1 MLELEAHQLKSKQQ
15 KSKLIL
21 WGAGTARTLRPIW
34 VAEELGLIY
43 KLNPIGPRT
52 GETQTDQYTEL
63 NPKQKVPFCEDGD
76 LGLSE
81 TMAISRYL
89 INKYGS
95 PDTLQTPDTIEGR
108 AKEDEWLAFI
118 YGELDETSL
127 YVMRRHG
134 ALASIYGEA
143 PAAVEAAGA
152 YVKRQLNVIHKHMRG
167 REYVLNESFSLSD
180 IFLTTCLNWVNA
192 YEIELESELEQYRV
206 RIVQRKAYIKAN
218 KVNQQK

>member
-1 MLELEAHQLKSKQQ
+1 LNSKQQ
-15 KSKLIL
+15 CSNLTF
-21 WGAGTARTLRPIW
+21 WGAGTARTIRPIW
-34 VAEELGLIY
+34 VAEELGLSY
-43 KLNPIGPRT
+43 ELKPIGPRT
-52 GETQTDQYTEL
+52 GETQTKEYTEL
-63 NPKQKVPFCEDGD
+63 NPKQKVPFCMDGD
-76 LGLSE
+76 LKLSE
-81 TMAISRYL
+81 TIAICRYL

-95 PDTLQTPDTIEGR
+95 TGALQTPGTIEAQ

-167 REYVLNESFSLSD
+167 REYVLNESFSLPD

>member
-1 MLELEAHQLKSKQQ
+1 MKSKQQ
-15 KSKLIL
+15 ESKLIL

-52 GETQTDQYTEL
+52 GETQTDQYKVL
-63 NPKQKVPFCEDGD
+63 NPKQKIPFCEDGD

-81 TMAISRYL
+81 TIAICRYL
-89 INKYGS
+89 INKYGR
-95 PDTLQTPDTIEGR
+95 PHTLQTPDTIEAR

-134 ALASIYGEA
+134 ALSSLYGEA
-143 PAAVEAAGA
+143 PAAMDAAEA
-152 YVKRQLNVIHKHMRG
+152 YVKRQLDVIHNHMLG
-167 REYVLNESFSLSD
+167 REYILDESFSLPD

-192 YEIELESELEQYRV
+192 YEIELQSELEQYRA

>member
-1 MLELEAHQLKSKQQ
+1 MKSKQQ

-81 TMAISRYL
+81 TMAISRSL

-134 ALASIYGEA
+134 ALASIYG
-143 PAAVEAAGA
+143 
-152 YVKRQLNVIHKHMRG
+152 
-167 REYVLNESFSLSD
+167 
-180 IFLTTCLNWVNA
+180 
-192 YEIELESELEQYRV
+192 
-206 RIVQRKAYIKAN
+206 
-218 KVNQQK
+218 

>member
-1 MLELEAHQLKSKQQ
+1 MNSKRQE
-15 KSKLIL
+15 SKLIL

-52 GETQTDQYTEL
+52 GETQTDQYKAL
-63 NPKQKVPFCEDGD
+63 NPKQKIPFCEDGD

-81 TMAISRYL
+81 TIAICRYL
-89 INKYGS
+89 INKYGR
-95 PDTLQTPDTIEGR
+95 PHTLQTPDTIEAR

-134 ALASIYGEA
+134 ALSSLYGEA
-143 PAAVEAAGA
+143 PAAMDAAEA
-152 YVKRQLNVIHKHMRG
+152 YVKRQLDVIHNYMRG
-167 REYVLNESFSLSD
+167 REYILNESFSLPD

-192 YEIELESELEQYRV
+192 YEIELQSELEQYRA

>member
-1 MLELEAHQLKSKQQ
+1 M
-15 KSKLIL
+15 
-21 WGAGTARTLRPIW
+21 
-34 VAEELGLIY
+34 AEELGLIY

-143 PAAVEAAGA
+143 PAAMDAAEA
-152 YVKRQLNVIHKHMRG
+152 YVKRQLNVIHKYMRG
-167 REYVLNESFSLSD
+167 REYVLNENFSLSD

-192 YEIELESELEQYRV
+192 YEIELESEREEYRA
-206 RIVQRKAYIKAN
+206 RIVQRKAYIKAK
-218 KVNQQK
+218 KVNQKNS

>member
-1 MLELEAHQLKSKQQ
+1 MKSKQQ
-15 KSKLIL
+15 ESKLIL

-52 GETQTDQYTEL
+52 GETQTDQYKAL
-63 NPKQKVPFCEDGD
+63 NPKQKIPFCEDGD

-81 TMAISRYL
+81 TIAICRYL
-89 INKYGS
+89 ISKYGR
-95 PDTLQTPDTIEGR
+95 PHTLQTPDTIEAR

-134 ALASIYGEA
+134 ALSSLYGEA
-143 PAAVEAAGA
+143 PAAMDAAEA
-152 YVKRQLNVIHKHMRG
+152 YVKRQLDVIHNYMLG
-167 REYVLNESFSLSD
+167 REYILNESFSLPD

-192 YEIELESELEQYRV
+192 YEIELQSELEQYRA

>member
-1 MLELEAHQLKSKQQ
+1 LKSKQQ
-15 KSKLIL
+15 ESKLIL

-52 GETQTDQYTEL
+52 GETQTDQYKAL
-63 NPKQKVPFCEDGD
+63 NPKQKIPFCKDGD

-81 TMAISRYL
+81 TIAICRYL
-89 INKYGS
+89 ISKYGR
-95 PDTLQTPDTIEGR
+95 PHTLQTPDTIEAR

-134 ALASIYGEA
+134 ALSSLYGEA
-143 PAAVEAAGA
+143 PAAMDAAEA
-152 YVKRQLNVIHKHMRG
+152 YVKRQLDVIHNHMLG
-167 REYVLNESFSLSD
+167 REYILDESFSLPD

-192 YEIELESELEQYRV
+192 YEIELQSELEQYRA

>member
-1 MLELEAHQLKSKQQ
+1 MKSKQQ
-15 KSKLIL
+15 ESKLIL

-52 GETQTDQYTEL
+52 GETQTDQYKAL
-63 NPKQKVPFCEDGD
+63 NPKQKIPFCEDGD

-81 TMAISRYL
+81 TIAICRYL
-89 INKYGS
+89 INKYGRLH
-95 PDTLQTPDTIEGR
+95 TLQTPDTIEAR

-134 ALASIYGEA
+134 ALSSLYGEA
-143 PAAVEAAGA
+143 PAAMDAAEA
-152 YVKRQLNVIHKHMRG
+152 YVKRQLDVIHNYMLG
-167 REYVLNESFSLSD
+167 REYILNESFSLPD

-192 YEIELESELEQYRV
+192 YEIELQSELEQYRA

>member
-1 MLELEAHQLKSKQQ
+1 MNSKRQE
-15 KSKLIL
+15 SKLIL

-52 GETQTDQYTEL
+52 GETQTDQYKVL
-63 NPKQKVPFCEDGD
+63 NPKQKIPFCEDGD

-81 TMAISRYL
+81 TIAICRYL
-89 INKYGS
+89 INKYGR
-95 PDTLQTPDTIEGR
+95 PHTLQTPDTIEAR

-134 ALASIYGEA
+134 ALSSLYGEA
-143 PAAVEAAGA
+143 PAAMNAAEA
-152 YVKRQLNVIHKHMRG
+152 YVKRQLDVIHNYMLG
-167 REYVLNESFSLSD
+167 REYILNESFSLPD

-192 YEIELESELEQYRV
+192 YEIELQSELEQYRA